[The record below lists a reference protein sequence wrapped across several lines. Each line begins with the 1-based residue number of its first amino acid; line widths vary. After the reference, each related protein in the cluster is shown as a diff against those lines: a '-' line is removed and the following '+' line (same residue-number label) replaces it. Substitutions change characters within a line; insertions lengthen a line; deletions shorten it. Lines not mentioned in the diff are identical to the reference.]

1 MSRNYLVGSP
11 GGVGG
16 RSRALPE
23 RSPSLDGP
31 QRGVKEG
38 AHGGTLGS
46 PVLEQVEPRREFI
59 ESNAKDVRFLDV

>member
-1 MSRNYLVGSP
+1 MS
-11 GGVGG
+11 GVGTQDCVYG

-23 RSPSLDGP
+23 RSPWRVCPEG
-31 QRGVKEG
+31 GVKEG

-46 PVLEQVEPRREFI
+46 PVMEQVEPRRNFI